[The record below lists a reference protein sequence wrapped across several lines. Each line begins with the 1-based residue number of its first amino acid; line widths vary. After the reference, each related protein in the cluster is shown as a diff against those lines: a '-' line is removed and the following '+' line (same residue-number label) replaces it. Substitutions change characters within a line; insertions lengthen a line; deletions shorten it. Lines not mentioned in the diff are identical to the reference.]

1 MRMKIR
7 KLKRKLGVS
16 TVVANMLMILIT
28 LSLAAIL
35 VAWAGTTFGAF
46 SGGSSLFFQQR
57 GQALQERFVVENV
70 YFDKYLSPPVIR
82 VFVRNV
88 GVEETVMVALY
99 VNGGT
104 PLPTATTTATAT
116 ATGSLT
122 TQTITGNFPYTTMT
136 QFGPTTSSGTI
147 FSIAKATTTVT
158 STGMTVVDILGPTY
172 SIPVLLPVGSVC
184 EFRFAY
190 GWTSGQVFTFVIATL
205 RGDQF
210 TYTATAP

>member
-1 MRMKIR
+1 MRIKIR
-7 KLKRKLGVS
+7 RLKRKLGVS

-57 GQALQERFVVENV
+57 GQALQERFVIENV
-70 YFDKYLSPPVIR
+70 YFDKYQSPTVIR

-88 GVEETVMVALY
+88 GVEETVIVALY

-104 PLPTATTTATAT
+104 PLPTAATTATAT
-116 ATGSLT
+116 ATGPIV
-122 TQTITGNFPYTTMT
+122 TQSIVGNFPYTTVT
-136 QFGPTTSSGTI
+136 QYTTLGTT
-147 FSIAKATTTVT
+147 FTSITGTTTMST
-158 STGMTVVDILGPTY
+158 SMTVVDILGPTY
-172 SIPVLLPVGSVC
+172 SIPVLLPVGNTC
-184 EFRFAY
+184 EFRFTY
-190 GWTSGQVFTFVIATL
+190 TWRSGQAFTFVIATL

-210 TYTATAP
+210 TYTFSAP

>member
-1 MRMKIR
+1 MRIKIR

-57 GQALQERFVVENV
+57 GQALQERFVIENV
-70 YFDKYLSPPVIR
+70 YFDKYLGAIR

-88 GVEETVMVALY
+88 GVEETVIVALY
-99 VNGGT
+99 VGGN
-104 PLPTATTTATAT
+104 PLPTAATTATAT
-116 ATGSLT
+116 TNGPLT
-122 TQTITGNFPYTTMT
+122 TQSISGNFPYATSTQYAIGTT
-136 QFGPTTSSGTI
+136 FTSITG
-147 FSIAKATTTVT
+147 TTTLST
-158 STGMTVVDILGPTY
+158 SMGVVEILGPTY
-172 SIPVLLPVGSVC
+172 SIPVLLPVGTVC
-184 EFRFAY
+184 EFRFTSS
-190 GWTSGQVFTFVIATL
+190 WTSGQVFTFVIATL

>member
-1 MRMKIR
+1 MRIKIR

-57 GQALQERFVVENV
+57 GRALQERFVVENV
-70 YFDKYLSPPVIR
+70 YFDKYQSPTVIR

-88 GVEETVMVALY
+88 GVEETVIVALY

-104 PLPTATTTATAT
+104 PLGTAATTATAT
-116 ATGSLT
+116 ATGPLS
-122 TQTITGNFPYTTMT
+122 TQSIVGNFPYTTVT
-136 QFGPTTSSGTI
+136 QYGPTISAGST
-147 FSIAKATTTVT
+147 FSIATATTTLT

-172 SIPVLLPVGSVC
+172 SIPVLLPVGNAC
-184 EFRFAY
+184 EFRFTY
-190 GWTSGQVFTFVIATL
+190 TWTSGQVFTFVIATL

>member
-7 KLKRKLGVS
+7 RLKRKLGVS

-99 VNGGT
+99 VNGG
-104 PLPTATTTATAT
+104 PLPTAATTATAT
-116 ATGSLT
+116 ATGPLT
-122 TQTITGNFPYTTMT
+122 TSTIVGNFPYTTVT
-136 QFGPTTSSGTI
+136 QYTAGPTFTSAT
-147 FSIAKATTTVT
+147 ATTTIT
-158 STGMTVVDILGPTY
+158 STSMTVVDILGPTY
-172 SIPVLLPVGSVC
+172 SIPVLLPVDNVC
-184 EFRFAY
+184 EFRFTY
-190 GWTSGQVFTFVIATL
+190 TWTSGQVFTFVIATL

-210 TYTATAP
+210 TYTASAP